1 MEKLLELEVP
11 SIAQMGRTDKVTRA
25 IILRV
30 VGDVALLVTDFLK
43 G

>member
-11 SIAQMGRTDKVTRA
+11 SIATDKVTRA